1 MLVSFTEYLD
11 IGSNMIDICVTGTCL
26 LIAQVKIE
34 GQVGVGKIDR
44 WISGPVPDK
53 VEVESTEQVAIAI
66 IR

>member
-1 MLVSFTEYLD
+1 
-11 IGSNMIDICVTGTCL
+11 MIDICVTGTCL